1 MGHIGKLSRGLKW
14 WLSNRDLDGVLKQ
27 IISNDADKM
36 LDVNYYLDYV
46 KDKDKEDVNLVLFQ
60 MAELHYAPGGKKSQL
75 FKDLKKRVD
84 SGDFPVKKV
93 IQKTNSKEDK
103 EKK

>member
-1 MGHIGKLSRGLKW
+1 MGHVGKLSRGLKW
-14 WLSNRDLDGVLKQ
+14 WLSNRDLDGVLKPTITQ
-27 IISNDADKM
+27 DTDKM